1 MANAHPTVLAAADD
15 VAPGNDDDG
24 VAVVLERILGR

>member
-1 MANAHPTVLAAADD
+1 MADAHPTVLAVADN

-24 VAVVLERILGR
+24 VATVLAGVFDL